1 MEWSERQSCFVG
13 ASHGGSLV
21 PARQEGTP
29 LPTQID
35 RAEVL
40 SIVENRV
47 TLPQLKRSAEE
58 IEARVREERKQEEER
73 QARQQSIAILK
84 IDELG
89 RRLTKSQ
96 TRERGRQLPA
106 QELFLESSETMF
118 SLLVEEVAR
127 IEQRQGEFERQL
139 EARNRKVVAL
149 NNEVCRKLEQLE
161 A

>member
-1 MEWSERQSCFVG
+1 MQGGGRLHVYEYYNIDEVRGSRIVEWSERQSCFVG

-21 PARQEGTP
+21 SARQEGTP

-84 IDELG
+84 ID
-89 RRLTKSQ
+89 
-96 TRERGRQLPA
+96 
-106 QELFLESSETMF
+106 
-118 SLLVEEVAR
+118 
-127 IEQRQGEFERQL
+127 
-139 EARNRKVVAL
+139 
-149 NNEVCRKLEQLE
+149 
-161 A
+161 

>member
-1 MEWSERQSCFVG
+1 MGCMQGGGRLHVYEYYNIDEVRGSRIVEWPEGQSCLVG

-29 LPTQID
+29 LFTQID

-106 QELFLESSETMF
+106 Q
-118 SLLVEEVAR
+118 
-127 IEQRQGEFERQL
+127 
-139 EARNRKVVAL
+139 
-149 NNEVCRKLEQLE
+149 
-161 A
+161 